1 MPVSAKNII
10 FYSLQ
15 LRARVLFCKLLQS
28 FAKPVPMLPLCLLLI
43 VDFSNHA
50 WASSVD
56 QSVAVFSTY
65 PSEDL
70 LETCIEQRE
79 TNNLELDFVSDSTL
93 CQEDAVSPENFI
105 KELSEAG
112 KFNNLLSYAE
122 GNDYELLI
130 ANVGAAPN
138 VHKQNAK
145 QFAEFTL
152 QWRGIEI
159 DSSAFDSGIKTS
171 DSNVI
176 EKQSTENVARLLV
189 SRWLEHVKHK
199 QIFTSEFLFAALE
212 ASNYNLA
219 LQVPDA
225 IGDFTKLDTQLFSDP
240 FSGAI
245 TRYIHP
251 NFEDALVDV
260 TVYPFLAQ
268 LSSDESELLPQELE
282 SDLKKA
288 SATAELQHLMLSQV
302 SPASP
307 YTVNDKLSGW
317 RLGLSANSETSP
329 TIFATTY
336 VFRQQDKIV
345 KVSTTFPPDFSDTI
359 VNQLIVKVQVPRE
372 SEMMKKVRTLLLES
386 QR

>member
-1 MPVSAKNII
+1 MPVSAKI
-10 FYSLQ
+10 FSFYAFQ
-15 LRARVLFCKLLQS
+15 LRARVLFCKLFQGV
-28 FAKPVPMLPLCLLLI
+28 AKPVSTLPLCLFI
-43 VDFSNHA
+43 AVYFSNHA
-50 WASSVD
+50 WAASVN
-56 QSVAVFSTY
+56 QGVAVFSTY

-70 LETCIEQRE
+70 LETCNEQRE
-79 TNNLELDFVSDSTL
+79 TNSLRPNFVSDSTL
-93 CQEDAVSPENFI
+93 CQEDAISPENFI
-105 KELSEAG
+105 KELIESG
-112 KFNNLLSYAE
+112 KFDNLLPYTE

-130 ANVGAAPN
+130 ANVGVGPG

-159 DSSAFDSGIKTS
+159 DSSAFEITVENS
-171 DSNVI
+171 DTNLN
-176 EKQSTENVARLLV
+176 EKQDTENNARLLV

-199 QIFTSEFLFAALE
+199 QIFTSEFLFDALE
-212 ASNYNLA
+212 ASNYSSA
-219 LQVPDA
+219 MQVPETV
-225 IGDFTKLDTQLFSDP
+225 GDFTKLDTQLFSDP

-268 LSSDESELLPQELE
+268 LSSEESELLPQELE

-288 SATAELQHLMLSQV
+288 SATAELQHLILSEV

-307 YTVNDKLSGW
+307 YAVNDKLSGW

-359 VNQLIVKVQVPRE
+359 VNQLIVKVEVPRE
-372 SEMMKKVRTLLLES
+372 SEMMKKVRTLLLEG

>member
-1 MPVSAKNII
+1 MPVSAKITS
-10 FYSLQ
+10 FYPFQ
-15 LRARVLFCKLLQS
+15 LRARVLICQLLQG
-28 FAKPVPMLPLCLLLI
+28 FANPVYTLLLCLFMA
-43 VDFSNHA
+43 VHFSNHA
-50 WASSVD
+50 WAASVN
-56 QSVAVFSTY
+56 QGVSVFSTY
-65 PSEDL
+65 PSEGL
-70 LETCIEQRE
+70 LESCSEQRKAN
-79 TNNLELDFVSDSTL
+79 TLKPDPVSSTTL
-93 CQEDAVSPENFI
+93 CQEDAITPESFI
-105 KELSEAG
+105 KELNESG

-130 ANVGAAPN
+130 ANLGAAPG
-138 VHKQNAK
+138 VHRQNAK

-159 DSSAFDSGIKTS
+159 DSSAFDITVETS
-171 DSNVI
+171 DTNLN
-176 EKQSTENVARLLV
+176 EKQGSENNARLLV
-189 SRWLEHVKHK
+189 SRWLEHVKYN
-199 QIFTSEFLFAALE
+199 QIFTSEFLFDALE
-212 ASNYNLA
+212 ASNYSSA
-219 LQVPDA
+219 LQVPKTV
-225 IGDFTKLDTQLFSDP
+225 GDFTKLDTQLFSDP

-268 LSSDESELLPQELE
+268 LSSLESELLPQELE
-282 SDLKKA
+282 SDFQKA
-288 SATAELQHLMLSQV
+288 SATAERQHLILSQI

-307 YTVNDKLSGW
+307 YVVNDELSGW

-345 KVSTTFPPDFSDTI
+345 KVSTTFPPEFSDTI
-359 VNQLIVKVQVPRE
+359 VNQLMVKVEVPRE
-372 SEMMKKVRTLLLES
+372 SEMMKKVRLLLSES